1 MNTSGANHNTGLNS
15 SIEHMRSG
23 DYSALSTDSFN
34 VGNDVSR
41 QNQQLDSFSSVEPES
56 FIQSNYSNTTSGF
69 DLTTINQCQP
79 RDRETSPS
87 TAQPRRSTRV
97 RKPPDKYGEWVVND
111 LNAQV
116 WYV

>member
-1 MNTSGANHNTGLNS
+1 M
-15 SIEHMRSG
+15 ISG

-41 QNQQLDSFSSVEPES
+41 QNQQLDSFSSVELES
-56 FIQSNYSNTTSGF
+56 LIQSNYSNTSSGF
-69 DLTTINQCQP
+69 DLTNVNQSQP
-79 RDRETSPS
+79 RDRETSLS

-97 RKPPDKYGEWVVND
+97 RKPPDKYGEWVMGD